1 MLLRR
6 SLVFSL
12 QRSNTVVVGA
22 ASGTKICNWNN
33 DTYNLSFFTTIQHA
47 TRSISGLSQSTS
59 ISPSDIKICDLK
71 EILREKEQGKEK
83 SFYQQL
89 LTAIEREK
97 EYLNQNPERGTHIR
111 KRLIPKLYLN
121 LYGIINLWK
130 IDLPSFYRMLYTID
144 TSGKTIINSIIPAIA
159 DH

>member
-1 MLLRR
+1 MGKYGDKELK
-6 SLVFSL
+6 VTFSPDAFLFYREL
-12 QRSNTVVVGA
+12 QEEV
-22 ASGTKICNWNN
+22 KQ
-33 DTYNLSFFTTIQHA
+33 D
-47 TRSISGLSQSTS
+47 
-59 ISPSDIKICDLK
+59 
-71 EILREKEQGKEK
+71 KEQGKEK

-159 DH
+159 DHEQYNKIFGYRKR